1 MGNPSDYTEYTAAQ
15 ATKYHEWYASEQGRA
30 LGREQ
35 REALQRAAGR
45 ERGQLIEAGCGTG
58 YFTAWFHE
66 LGFRVTAIDM
76 SPAMISL
83 AARHAPHGVRLC
95 LASAGQLPFSDHSF
109 DAAAF
114 VTSLEFI
121 RNPKAAV
128 GEAFRVARNKMIFL
142 LLNPDHPMNAKRI
155 QKAAVQRGVFG
166 RAKFWRPGEMKE
178 LVRESARPGAHIEIK
193 VSGFSEQQSYYLL
206 TAVWPRSGTS

>member
-15 ATKYHEWYASEQGRA
+15 ATKYHEWYASEQGRELA
-30 LGREQ
+30 REQ
-35 REALQRAAGR
+35 REALARAAGH
-45 ERGQLIEAGCGTG
+45 ERGQLIEAGCGAG

-83 AARHAPHGVRLC
+83 AARHTPHGVRLC
-95 LASAGQLPFSDHSF
+95 LASAGQLPFPDHAF

-121 RNPKAAV
+121 RDPAAAV
-128 GEAFRVARNKMIFL
+128 RESFRVARNKLIFL
-142 LLNPDHPMNAKRI
+142 LLNPDHPMNVKRI
-155 QKAAVQRGVFG
+155 RKAAAEGGVFG
-166 RAKFWRPGEMKE
+166 RAKFWRPEDMKD
-178 LVRESARPGAHIEIK
+178 LLTESARPGAHIEIQ
-193 VSGFSEQQSYYLL
+193 VSGFSEQHSYYLL
-206 TAVWPRSGTS
+206 TAVLPRFGTS